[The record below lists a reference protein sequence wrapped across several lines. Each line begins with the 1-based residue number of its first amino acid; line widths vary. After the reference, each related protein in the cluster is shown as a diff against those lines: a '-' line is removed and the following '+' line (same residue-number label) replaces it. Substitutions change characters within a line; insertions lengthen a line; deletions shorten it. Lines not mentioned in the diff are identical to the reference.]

1 MTKDT
6 RSRRAPKGRRAPI
19 TRERI
24 AAAAFTLVDAE
35 GEAAL
40 SARRLAALLQ
50 CEAMSLYH
58 HLPNMEAVL
67 DTLVDQ
73 LLGTLEVPPV
83 DGDPGAALRRAGR
96 SFLALAEQH
105 PRVVRIVVARRW
117 TTPIAFARVQAL
129 VALYVAAGVPAA
141 LALRHAR
148 VLGAYLGGATSAL
161 AGWQLDGLRVRS
173 EEGSDPHPGVAAQDV
188 QAQSTAALVR
198 ADLEAGL
205 DWLLA
210 AQLGQGEGALSGSRP
225 TPRASPDSD

>member
-1 MTKDT
+1 MTNDT
-6 RSRRAPKGRRAPI
+6 RRRRGARSRAPI

-24 AAAAFTLVDAE
+24 AAAAFALVDAE
-35 GEAAL
+35 GESAL
-40 SARRLAALLQ
+40 SARRLAAQLG

-58 HLPNMEAVL
+58 HVPNMEAVL

-73 LLGTLEVPPV
+73 LLGTLEIPAV
-83 DGDPGAALRRAGR
+83 DAEPGAALRRAGR
-96 SFLALAEQH
+96 SFLALADAH

-129 VALYVAAGVPAA
+129 VALYQAAGVPHE

-161 AGWQLDGLRVRS
+161 AGWRLDAQRASPDAGAVDPAAEVPALR
-173 EEGSDPHPGVAAQDV
+173 
-188 QAQSTAALVR
+188 AQSTAELVR

-210 AQLGQGEGALSGSRP
+210 AQLAV
-225 TPRASPDSD
+225 